1 MKKILYLSLMFAVA
15 GLLLLGPGDGP
26 VSGADEKQSPDAQ
39 RVAAGQEFTVTME
52 SNPSTG
58 YLWRLAQT
66 PDPAVV
72 KSLGMKFESPSRKG
86 LIGAPGKEVW
96 TFRAEGP
103 VEALIHLEYVRP
115 WEKGTAPARTHTV
128 QVTVE

>member
-1 MKKILYLSLMFAVA
+1 MKQVLYLGLVLAVA
-15 GLLLLGPGDGP
+15 GFLVIGPGDGS
-26 VSGADEKQSPDAQ
+26 VSGADEKQSPDVQ
-39 RVAAGQEFTVTME
+39 HVAAGQEFTVTLE

-58 YLWRLAQT
+58 YLWRLGQT
-66 PDPAVV
+66 PDPGVV
-72 KSLGMKFESPSRKG
+72 KSLGMKFESPSQRG

-103 VEALIHLEYVRP
+103 GQAVIYLEYIRP
-115 WEKGTAPARTHTV
+115 WEKGIPAARTHTV